1 MVKLVTLPETALRLK
16 GVVAVAATLVAIVA
30 SAVVVEIA
38 TIVASLAILQGSA
51 QKKPAMIAACATMYV
66 KNHRYLQINSTVF
79 FNKTIL
85 HSATSLDIL
94 HASAQRDL
102 QAGAAV
108 EGAEEVS
115 IANEGVMTSASTV
128 VEPVIGMYFRRFIEI
143 CP

>member
-102 QAGAAV
+102 QAGAV

-115 IANEGVMTSASTV
+115 IANEGVTTSASTV

>member
-1 MVKLVTLPETALRLK
+1 VLQCTLKITA
-16 GVVAVAATLVAIVA
+16 T
-30 SAVVVEIA
+30 S
-38 TIVASLAILQGSA
+38 
-51 QKKPAMIAACATMYV
+51 
-66 KNHRYLQINSTVF
+66 INSTLF

-128 VEPVIGMYFRRFIEI
+128 VEPVIGM
-143 CP
+143 